1 MSADLALVIPAFNE
15 AVRLPRALDML
26 AAYARESGLS
36 LQVVVADDGSTDGTP
51 ELARRWA
58 HASSDPHLRVEVV
71 TIRHR
76 GKGAAVR
83 AGMRHLDAPV
93 VGYCDADLSAGP
105 DAIAQLR
112 TLVLD
117 GADMVMGSR
126 GLPAS
131 ILEIRQPFYRE
142 RAGKV
147 FNFLLRK
154 LAAVPY
160 RDTQCGLKLFRQ
172 QVARDIFRH
181 QRLDGFAFDAEVV
194 VLALRLGFTVDEVP
208 IRWAHSGQS
217 KVSMLTDPL
226 RMARDIV
233 RVVRRLG
240 RGTLHAPGLPGA
252 SAAHLMATSEE
263 AQWWNVGNRRAVQG
277 VLASESARGPL
288 LDVGCG
294 GGAMLAEA
302 PSPGEAVGV
311 DLAPGALRH
320 ARARGVRNLAAAD
333 AAALPFASASFA
345 TVLALDVLEHHPRP
359 EEMLAEIRRVL
370 RPGGLL
376 IATVPA
382 FPALWSFADHVLGR
396 YRRYTKPGLERELC
410 AASLEPSR
418 VTYLH
423 SWPVPFVWAFRKLR
437 AVGRLENHGAVTRLS
452 PVLDALLLEMT
463 KPELRLLRRRDLPF
477 GLFLMAVARSG
488 PAASQGHASPSHDA
502 TDASSRLSA
511 ATSGSL
517 DGSPSPSRFSSS
529 QGSLT
534 RS

>member
-1 MSADLALVIPAFNE
+1 MNADLALVIPAYNE
-15 AVRLPRALDML
+15 AARLPRALDML
-26 AAYARESGLS
+26 ASYADASELS
-36 LQVVVADDGSTDGTP
+36 LQVVVADDGSSDGTP
-51 ELARRWA
+51 ALAQRW
-58 HASSDPHLRVEVV
+58 SNTSRNPHVDVDVV

-105 DAIAQLR
+105 DAIAKLR
-112 TLVLD
+112 ALVLG

-126 GLPAS
+126 GLPTS
-131 ILEIRQPFYRE
+131 VLEVRQPFYRE
-142 RAGKV
+142 RAGKI
-147 FNFLLRK
+147 FNLMLRK

-160 RDTQCGLKLFRQ
+160 RDTQCGLKLFRHD
-172 QVARDIFRH
+172 VAREIFRH

-194 VLALRLGFTVDEVP
+194 VLALRLGFTVHEVP

-217 KVSMLTDPL
+217 KVSMVTDPL

-240 RGTLHAPGLPGA
+240 RGTLHAPGVPGA
-252 SAAHLMATSEE
+252 SAADMMATSEE
-263 AQWWNVGNRRAVQG
+263 AQWWNVANRRTVEA

-294 GGAMLAEA
+294 GGAMLADASQADE
-302 PSPGEAVGV
+302 GVGV
-311 DLAPGALRH
+311 DLAPSALLH
-320 ARARGVRNLAAAD
+320 ARARGVRKLVAAEAG
-333 AAALPFASASFA
+333 ALPFATASFG
-345 TVLALDVLEHHPRP
+345 TVLALHVLEHHPRP
-359 EEMLAEIRRVL
+359 EEMLSEMRRVL

-382 FPALWSFADHVLGR
+382 YPALWSFADHVLGR
-396 YRRYTKPGLERELC
+396 YRRYTKPGLERELQ

-423 SWPVPFVWAFRKLR
+423 SWPLPFVWVFRKLR
-437 AVGRLENHGAVTRLS
+437 AAGRLEDHGAVMRLS
-452 PVLDALLLEMT
+452 PVLDALLLEMS
-463 KPELRLLRRRDLPF
+463 KPELRLLDHRDLPF
-477 GLFLMAVARSG
+477 GLFLMAVARRGHAS
-488 PAASQGHASPSHDA
+488 SQGHPSPSHDL

-511 ATSGSL
+511 STSGSL
-517 DGSPSPSRFSSS
+517 AERASPSRLSSN